1 MWMMRQQGC
10 HRHGVKPYRVTMVA
24 AFHRR
29 QGHVI
34 SRSSHL
40 RVSPHCCGLPQ
51 AVLSAIAKR
60 STSTSHLKRHSPNPT
75 KPMSTVSHMKSP
87 MNQLPETPREIARQ
101 ATDVAEETAK
111 RATVAAKN
119 VTGAVRDVATD
130 VTDAAKDAY
139 KTLSSKVEEGAGRTK
154 EYAQHAVDATRDAAH
169 RATDTAKDMYQS
181 AALKTEDTLAT
192 SKEYVRQNPVLV
204 VVGALAFGAAI
215 GCMLVMARR
224 HPTFRERYVDEPLD
238 SAREAILAAL
248 APATRRLHEGFDS
261 ARDDAGKAMGRA
273 HRFNPG
279 RTVDSLSGQ
288 IGRIG
293 SNLKF
298 W

>member
-1 MWMMRQQGC
+1 
-10 HRHGVKPYRVTMVA
+10 
-24 AFHRR
+24 
-29 QGHVI
+29 
-34 SRSSHL
+34 
-40 RVSPHCCGLPQ
+40 
-51 AVLSAIAKR
+51 
-60 STSTSHLKRHSPNPT
+60 
-75 KPMSTVSHMKSP
+75 
-87 MNQLPETPREIARQ
+87 MNQLPEAAREIAGQ

-111 RATVAAKN
+111 RATVAAKD
-119 VTGAVRDVATD
+119 VTGAVRDAAKD

-154 EYAQHAVDATRDAAH
+154 EYAQHAVDATKDAAH
-169 RATDTAKDMYQS
+169 HATGSAKDMYQS
-181 AALKTEDTLAT
+181 AALKAEDTLST

-215 GCMLVMARR
+215 GCMLMMARR

-248 APATRRLHEGFDS
+248 APVAQRLHEGYDS
-261 ARDDAGKAMGRA
+261 ARDGAGKAMDRA
-273 HRFNPG
+273 HRFNPE
-279 RTVDSLSGQ
+279 RTVDSLSRQ
-288 IGRIG
+288 IGRVG